1 MPLGDLGSG
10 KTHVFRSAA
19 AAAAGGGYL
28 TVRTFLN
35 APPDYSGD
43 TIIIDALDE
52 KRLSRGDDDVVDA
65 IVQKLVSN
73 PPSEGAHL
81 VPRTGLARRFGPRGF
96 PATFRQLWR
105 SDCGQP
111 VSPIGASTESARRR
125 LACFSRMS
133 MNMVFRVFH
142 F

>member
-73 PPSEGAHL
+73 PRAKVRISCRAQDWLGDSDLEAFRQHFDSYGGVTVVSLSAL
-81 VPRTGLARRFGPRGF
+81 LAR
-96 PATFRQLWR
+96 AQNQLVEDW
-105 SDCGQP
+105 
-111 VSPIGASTESARRR
+111 
-125 LACFSRMS
+125 
-133 MNMVFRVFH
+133 RVFH
-142 F
+142 GCR